1 MLKEIFYKCHGPK
14 NFKDLGGYDYWESI
28 QIETLFIDENDQFG
42 NPLIDIEDLGS
53 KLLFIINTHQTEFFD
68 VGEDAD
74 RDESTLHIIVDGYYA
89 ILNIVNSQICSTSKL
104 DYEVDHFDIK
114 KGAEFNEMNYKK
126 ALEMGLNIVTCGN
139 CGEPMAHRLL
149 TYNELK
155 CKKCGCTGEL
165 SDFPDLYT
173 I

>member
-28 QIETLFIDENDQFG
+28 QIETLFIDENDEFEK
-42 NPLIDIEDLGS
+42 PLIDIEDLGN

-68 VGEDAD
+68 SDENE
-74 RDESTLHIIVDGYYA
+74 DESTLHIIVDGYYA
-89 ILNIVNSQICSTSKL
+89 ILNIVNAQICSTSNL
-104 DYEVDHFDIK
+104 DYEVDRFDIK
-114 KGAEFNEMNYKK
+114 KGAKFDEMNYKK

-139 CGEPMAHRLL
+139 CGEPMTHKCDVEIP
-149 TYNELK
+149 ELE
-155 CKKCGCTGEL
+155 CKKCGCIGES